1 MIKMDNNFLGE
12 IGLIVLGILLLI
24 FFVPIF
30 IGAII
35 ALFVGVVGLS
45 YYTLT
50 LGIAALI
57 WFILIIWYFEVI

>member
-1 MIKMDNNFLGE
+1 MDNNFLGE

>member
-1 MIKMDNNFLGE
+1 MDNNFLGE

-57 WFILIIWYFEVI
+57 WFILIIWCFEVI

>member
-1 MIKMDNNFLGE
+1 MDNNFLGE
-12 IGLIVLGILLLI
+12 IGLIVLGIFLLI

-57 WFILIIWYFEVI
+57 WFILIIWCFEVI

>member
-1 MIKMDNNFLGE
+1 MDNIFLGE